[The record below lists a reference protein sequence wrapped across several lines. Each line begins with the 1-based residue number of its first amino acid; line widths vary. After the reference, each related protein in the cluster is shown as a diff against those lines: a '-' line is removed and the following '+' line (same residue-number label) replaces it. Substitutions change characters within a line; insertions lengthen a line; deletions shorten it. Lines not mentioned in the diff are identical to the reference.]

1 MNFDK
6 IRNFS
11 GLRDLSAIGF
21 ANFIGGGISAIFWI
35 YLAALLGEENYGE
48 VSYLIAIAAIASVF
62 PMLGGV
68 NTVTVYAAKKVN
80 ILPAISVL
88 SISSSIVTSVILLI
102 LFENPGLSVY
112 VIGYV
117 IFNISLAEMLGRK
130 QYKNYSK
137 GFIIQ
142 KLLLVLF
149 SIPLYYIMGPNGV
162 VLGFALSFLPFSY
175 QIAKRFR
182 ELGLDLSVLKP
193 RLGFMMNN
201 LGIDVSQAFS
211 HNIDKIMIAPLMG
224 FALLGNYHLGI
235 QFLAL
240 LSILPT
246 IVITYTLPQD
256 ASGTP
261 RTKLK
266 QITIAISI
274 GLALLGI
281 ILSPILIPFFFPHY
295 EEAVT
300 IIQIMSVAII
310 PRTVSLMMHSKF
322 LGREKSRF
330 VIMGAVTFL
339 IIQIPGIL
347 ILGDIFNVSG
357 VAASLVLAETAQA
370 GFLLFANR
378 FLFQH

>member
-11 GLRDLSAIGF
+11 GLRDLSTIGF
-21 ANFIGGGISAIFWI
+21 ANIIGGGISVIFWL
-35 YLAALLGEENYGE
+35 YLAALLGEENYGQ
-48 VSYLIAIAAIASVF
+48 VSYMIAIATVASVF
-62 PMLGGV
+62 PLLGAA

-80 ILPAISVL
+80 ILPVVSVL
-88 SISSSIVTSVILLI
+88 SISSSIVTAVILLI
-102 LFENPGLSVY
+102 LFENPVVSIY
-112 VIGYV
+112 AIGYV

-142 KLLLVLF
+142 KVFLVIF
-149 SIPLYYIMGPNGV
+149 SIPLYYIMGPPGV

-175 QIAKRFR
+175 QIAKRIK
-182 ELGLDLSVLKP
+182 ELGVDLSVLKP

-201 LGIDVSQAFS
+201 LGTDISQTFS
-211 HNIDKIMIAPLMG
+211 HNIDKIIIAPLMG

-240 LSILPT
+240 LTMLPA
-246 IVITYTLPQD
+246 IVLTYTLPQD

-266 QITIAISI
+266 KITIVISI

-281 ILSPILIPFFFPHY
+281 ILSPILTPLFFPHY

-300 IIQIMSVAII
+300 IIQIMSLAII
-310 PRTVSLMMHSKF
+310 PRTVSIMIHSKF

-330 VIMGAVTFL
+330 VVMGAVIFL
-339 IIQIPGIL
+339 GIQIPGIF
-347 ILGDIFNVSG
+347 ILGEIFNVNG

>member
-11 GLRDLSAIGF
+11 GLRDLSTIGF
-21 ANFIGGGISAIFWI
+21 AHIAGGAITAIFWL
-35 YLAALLGEENYGE
+35 YLAALLGEENYGQ
-48 VSYLIAIAAIASVF
+48 VSYLIAIATVASVF
-62 PMLGGV
+62 PLLGAA

-80 ILPAISVL
+80 ILPVVSVL
-88 SISSSIVTSVILLI
+88 SISSSIVTAVVLLI
-102 LFENPGLSVY
+102 LFENPGISIY

-142 KLLLVLF
+142 KVFLVIF
-149 SIPLYYIMGPNGV
+149 SIPLYYIMGPPGV

-175 QIAKRFR
+175 QIAKRIK
-182 ELGLDLSVLKP
+182 ELGVDLSVLKP

-201 LGIDVSQAFS
+201 LGIDISQTFS
-211 HNIDKIMIAPLMG
+211 HNIDKIIIAPLMG

-240 LSILPT
+240 LTFLPN
-246 IVITYTLPQD
+246 IVLSYTLPQD
-256 ASGTP
+256 ASGTS

-266 QITIAISI
+266 KITVVISI

-300 IIQIMSVAII
+300 IIQIMSLAII
-310 PRTVSLMMHSKF
+310 PRTVSIMIHSKF

-330 VIMGAVTFL
+330 VVMGAVIFL
-339 IIQIPGIL
+339 IIQIPGIFL
-347 ILGDIFNVSG
+347 LGDIFNVNG
-357 VAASLVLAETAQA
+357 IAASLVLAETAQA